1 MGAFCRPM
9 FPRAAKIPPGFDN
22 REGFFMASY
31 TTNYQLHQW
40 VPEDDFLRTD
50 FNTDFQKID
59 AALAALRTLANGK
72 ASASAVSSLQS
83 QMASKAEV
91 VTGAY
96 TGNGST
102 QTITLGFKPRAV
114 VFYLKETESGVI
126 FPGLESSIAAV
137 TASGFTVTINTGY
150 AYDTNKNGRAYA
162 YLALK

>member
-1 MGAFCRPM
+1 MPHTFRRLPDSELAVMQALWDAGRPLT
-9 FPRAAKIPPGFDN
+9 R
-22 REGFFMASY
+22 
-31 TTNYQLHQW
+31 
-40 VPEDDFLRTD
+40 PE
-50 FNTDFQKID
+50 ID